1 MFGWGRDIN
10 MYTAASTGGSA
21 EKRFTIKK
29 DGAIVH
35 HGDSYGQWVDTM
47 MTPSGV
53 VRNVQFISDRTGT
66 WIVVAKFNPSDL
78 NATQTSYDQI
88 SVGFNNTDSAQWSS
102 AFGDYM
108 PSEVR
113 LVSSDNWAND
123 WRGYRQIDWIYGVPN
138 NRPWKQFITSGNT
151 SGMVHAGDIF
161 GNGNRWGFAVA
172 GAYDGFGEWHNPLMN
187 FMRMSDGNP
196 SIAQTFFTTP
206 STMNLHGANDAK
218 FSVSKLRTAAGQD
231 GYCNGSIGYDDNTF
245 CIFQSSSS
253 ETFNHQSS
261 NKSDAIVYMC
271 LKLAD
276 HYKEN

>member
-1 MFGWGRDIN
+1 
-10 MYTAASTGGSA
+10 MYTAPSINGSS

-47 MTPSGV
+47 VTPSGV

-66 WIVVAKFNPSDL
+66 WIVVAKVIPSTL

-88 SVGFNNTDSAQWSS
+88 SVGFNNTDGTQWSA

-113 LVSSDNWAND
+113 FVSSDNWAND

-138 NRPWKQFITSGNT
+138 NRPWKQFILNGNA
-151 SGMVHAGDIF
+151 SGMGQGGDIF
-161 GNGNRWGFAVA
+161 GNGTRWGFTVA

-187 FMRMSDGNP
+187 FMRMSDGNS
-196 SIAQTFFTTP
+196 SIQQTFFTTP
-206 STMNLHGANDAK
+206 STMTLHQNQDAK

-231 GYCNGSIGYDDNTF
+231 GYSNGSIGYDDDTF
-245 CIFQSSSS
+245 CKFQSSTS
-253 ETFNHQSS
+253 ETYNHQSS
-261 NKSDAIVYMC
+261 NKSDAIVYIC